1 MSKNQVTQRKAKNI
15 LPSPLFQLKLLSY
28 FFGLFTLT
36 TISLYSTTYLFFWR
50 FKNKALSVGIPDGHI
65 FFKFLQGQKDQLD
78 YVFIGLVI
86 FNFIL
91 LATIGFIVS
100 HRLAGPILKIKNHLE
115 TLDSNTPDLKLRDTD
130 FFKELEPIINNLKR
144 KIK

>member
-1 MSKNQVTQRKAKNI
+1 MSEKQVTQRKAKNI
-15 LPSPLFQLKLLSY
+15 FIDPFFQIKLLSY

-78 YVFIGLVI
+78 YVFIGLVV

-91 LATIGFIVS
+91 LATIGFIIS
-100 HRLAGPILKIKNHLE
+100 HRLAGPILKIKNSLE
-115 TLDSNTPDLKLRDTD
+115 NIESNSPDLKLRDTD
-130 FFKELEPIINNLKR
+130 FFKELEPVVNNLKK